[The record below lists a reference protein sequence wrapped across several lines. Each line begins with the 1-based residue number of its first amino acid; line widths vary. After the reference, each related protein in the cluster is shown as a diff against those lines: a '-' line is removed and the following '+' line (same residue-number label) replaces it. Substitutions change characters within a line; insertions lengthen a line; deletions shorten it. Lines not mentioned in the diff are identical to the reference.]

1 MSVYLAL
8 DEQLRKLQGGRQVSV
23 CDSDLHWSSELLYRA
38 QRGFLEEGK
47 ICLFNYHK
55 LEQSSGA
62 EVANARELVAFLAPL
77 FLPLI
82 QIKDKCKC

>member
-1 MSVYLAL
+1 MSSYKSSKV
-8 DEQLRKLQGGRQVSV
+8 GGRCQSV
-23 CDSDLHWSSELLYRA
+23 IQTFTGPLSCFTGLKGDFWRRE
-38 QRGFLEEGK
+38 K